1 MMRMVASEIESMLK
15 EYGYSTTIKD
25 IIEDTLSG
33 DRVRLNI
40 VHAINQKIQSV
51 LIIRITSNG
60 FTRIR
65 FTMPADKSLLDTII
79 WRLEDHGFNVDIV
92 ENSIDAIKRVTIN
105 ELIDTLKELLSIVS
119 NP

>member
-1 MMRMVASEIESMLK
+1 
-15 EYGYSTTIKD
+15 
-25 IIEDTLSG
+25 
-33 DRVRLNI
+33 
-40 VHAINQKIQSV
+40 
-51 LIIRITSNG
+51 
-60 FTRIR
+60 
-65 FTMPADKSLLDTII
+65 MPADKSLLDTII